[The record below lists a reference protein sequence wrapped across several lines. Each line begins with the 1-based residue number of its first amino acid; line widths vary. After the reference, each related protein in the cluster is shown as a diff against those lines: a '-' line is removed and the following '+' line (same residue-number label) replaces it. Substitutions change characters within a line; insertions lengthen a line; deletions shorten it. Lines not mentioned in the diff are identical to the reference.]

1 MNRKFWAALV
11 ALLMIVAAC
20 GDGDGTDTTE
30 GSTDTTGPTE
40 TTEGSTDTTEGPTD
54 STGASAG
61 EGVTVGLL
69 APLSGELGA
78 FGEYVGN
85 GYRTAAQAVNDSGLL
100 ECGPISF
107 VTADEKTDPEVG
119 LQEAE
124 RMISDGAVAIVGPTS
139 DVMVA
144 LVPLAQSESVP
155 IMSPYSGTTALN
167 ELGGNF
173 VYRAVG
179 PDTNDGL
186 AAARWIADQG
196 YGSVAVFTQQEEATQ
211 SAGKAARA
219 AMSDLGVNVTFDQ
232 EFTPGEA
239 SYSGVLSTVLAAQPE
254 AIYLAG
260 GQESSL
266 TIINEAAQ
274 LGYAGDWLFSADLA
288 TDETI
293 QAAGADILEDVG
305 YTVVSST
312 DQETDE
318 YQAFVTLHEEVTGEE
333 PGPFGANSFDGMNL
347 IALAMVASGSCD
359 GTGIN
364 DAIKDVSAGGTPVTT
379 FAEGAELLAN
389 GEDIDYQGA
398 SGPVDLDATG
408 SVVNS
413 YSVQQVQDGVWADVK
428 FYSATEL
435 ADLAG

>member
-1 MNRKFWAALV
+1 MNQRFWAALV
-11 ALLMIVAAC
+11 ALLLVVAAC
-20 GDGDGTDTTE
+20 GDGDDGTADTTTAAPDTTE
-30 GSTDTTGPTE
+30 GSP
-40 TTEGSTDTTEGPTD
+40 DTTEGGPDT
-54 STGASAG
+54 TGAPSTG
-61 EGVTVGLL
+61 EGVTIGLL
-69 APLSGELGA
+69 APLSGELGQ

-85 GYRTAAQAVNDSGLL
+85 GYRTAAETVNASGLL

-124 RMISDGAVAIVGPTS
+124 RMINDGAVAIVGSTS

-155 IMSPYSGTTALN
+155 IMSPYAGTTSLN

-173 VYRAVG
+173 VFRTVG

-186 AAARWIADQG
+186 AAATWISDQG
-196 YGSVAVFTQQEEATQ
+196 YASVAVFTQQEEAQQ

-219 AMSDLGVNVTFDQ
+219 AMEDLGVNVAFDQ
-232 EFTPGEA
+232 EFAPGEA
-239 SYSGVLSTVLAAQPE
+239 SYSGVLSTVLAAQPDV
-254 AIYLAG
+254 IYLAG

-293 QAAGADILEDVG
+293 QAAGADILEEVG

-312 DQETDE
+312 DQETEE
-318 YQAFVTLHEEVTGEE
+318 YLTFVTLHQEVTGEE
-333 PGPFGANSFDGMNL
+333 PGPFGANAFDGMNL

-364 DAIKDVSAGGTPVTT
+364 DAINEVSAGGTPVTS

-398 SGPVDLDATG
+398 SGPVDLDDTG

-413 YSVQQVQDGVWADVK
+413 YSVQQVQEGVWADVK

-435 ADLAG
+435 ADVAG